1 ELRLM
6 TLVAE
11 RTAQHR
17 YRVDQAVVRDDD
29 VVPDRADDLVLADA
43 PVSMRD
49 QINER
54 VESAR
59 RQRNRLAAPIEHPL
73 AKIDGEVVELEAGR
87 GRSRHFP
94 HFSVFF
100 CTSSVLPGES
110 SVAVRG
116 PPICGGADPWGRR
129 A

>member
-1 ELRLM
+1 
-6 TLVAE
+6 
-11 RTAQHR
+11 
-17 YRVDQAVVRDDD
+17 DQAVVGDDD

-43 PVSMRD
+43 PMSMLD
-49 QINER
+49 QVNER

-59 RQRNRLAAPIEHPL
+59 RQLNRLAAPIERPL
-73 AKIDGEVVELEAGR
+73 AEIDGKLVELEAGC
-87 GRSRHFP
+87 GRKRNFP

-110 SVAVRG
+110 SVAVQG